1 MTPDDVISC
10 LQLSDMFRENKETGA
25 YELCIRDKVI
35 EQHLQKV
42 AQRKYLKVNPENLTW
57 TPFVLSRER
66 LANIT
71 GEIQI

>member
-1 MTPDDVISC
+1 M
-10 LQLSDMFRENKETGA
+10 LHENKVTGT
-25 YELCIRDKVI
+25 YELCIQDTAI

-42 AQRKYLKVNPENLTW
+42 AQRNYLKVTPENLTW

-71 GEIQI
+71 GEI